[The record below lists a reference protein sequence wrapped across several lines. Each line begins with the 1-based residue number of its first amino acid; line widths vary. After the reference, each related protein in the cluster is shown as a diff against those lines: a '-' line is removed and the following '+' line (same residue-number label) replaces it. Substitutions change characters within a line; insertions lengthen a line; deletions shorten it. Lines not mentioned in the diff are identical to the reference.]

1 VRRAGATDAEAGL
14 NGDRR
19 RWRMKTWLTWTPRIL
34 CLLFAAFLSLFALD
48 VFDQGYRGSETV
60 LALLMHLIPTGI
72 VLVVLAVSWRWER
85 IGAILFMALGIWYLL
100 TAWGRFHWSAYVVI
114 SGPLFL
120 VGVLFLASWLN
131 RTRIQSTT

>member
-1 VRRAGATDAEAGL
+1 MLVR
-14 NGDRR
+14 NRR
-19 RWRMKTWLTWTPRIL
+19 RGRQKMKPWLTWTPRIL
-34 CLLFAAFLSLFALD
+34 CLLFAVFLSLFALD
-48 VFDQGYRGSETV
+48 VFGQGYEFWETV

-114 SGPLFL
+114 SGPLLL

>member
-1 VRRAGATDAEAGL
+1 
-14 NGDRR
+14 
-19 RWRMKTWLTWTPRIL
+19 MKPWLTWTPRIL
-34 CLLFAAFLSLFALD
+34 GLLFAAFLSLFALD
-48 VFDQGYRGSETV
+48 VFDQGFGFWETV

-114 SGPLFL
+114 CGPLL
-120 VGVLFLASWLN
+120 LIGVLFLASWLN

>member
-1 VRRAGATDAEAGL
+1 
-14 NGDRR
+14 
-19 RWRMKTWLTWTPRIL
+19 MKPWLTWTPRIL
-34 CLLFAAFLSLFALD
+34 CLLFAVFLSLFALD
-48 VFDQGYRGSETV
+48 VFDQGYGFWETV

-114 SGPLFL
+114 SGPLL
-120 VGVLFLASWLN
+120 LIGVLFLASWLN

>member
-1 VRRAGATDAEAGL
+1 
-14 NGDRR
+14 
-19 RWRMKTWLTWTPRIL
+19 MKPWLTWTPRIL
-34 CLLFAAFLSLFALD
+34 CLLFAVFLSLFALD
-48 VFDQGYRGSETV
+48 VFGQGFGFWETV

-114 SGPLFL
+114 AGPLLL

-131 RTRIQSTT
+131 RTRMQSTT

>member
-1 VRRAGATDAEAGL
+1 
-14 NGDRR
+14 
-19 RWRMKTWLTWTPRIL
+19 MKIWLTWTPRIL

-48 VFDQGYRGSETV
+48 VFDQGYGFWETV
-60 LALLMHLIPTGI
+60 LALLLHLIPTGV

-114 SGPLFL
+114 SGPLL
-120 VGVLFLASWLN
+120 LIGVLFLASWLD
-131 RTRIQSTT
+131 RTRIQSTS

>member
-1 VRRAGATDAEAGL
+1 
-14 NGDRR
+14 
-19 RWRMKTWLTWTPRIL
+19 MKPWLTWTPRIL
-34 CLLFAAFLSLFALD
+34 GLLFAAFLSLFALD
-48 VFDQGYRGSETV
+48 VFGQGFGFWETV

-114 SGPLFL
+114 SGPLL
-120 VGVLFLASWLN
+120 LISVLFLASWLN

>member
-1 VRRAGATDAEAGL
+1 
-14 NGDRR
+14 
-19 RWRMKTWLTWTPRIL
+19 MKPWLTWTPRIL
-34 CLLFAAFLSLFALD
+34 CLLFAVFLSLFALD
-48 VFDQGYRGSETV
+48 VFGQGFGYWETV

-100 TAWGRFHWSAYVVI
+100 TAWGRFHWSADVVI
-114 SGPLFL
+114 SGPLL
-120 VGVLFLASWLN
+120 LIGVLFLASWLN

>member
-1 VRRAGATDAEAGL
+1 
-14 NGDRR
+14 
-19 RWRMKTWLTWTPRIL
+19 MKPWLTWTPRIL
-34 CLLFAAFLSLFALD
+34 GLLFAAFLSLFALD
-48 VFDQGYRGSETV
+48 VFDQGFGFWETV

-114 SGPLFL
+114 SGPLLL

>member
-1 VRRAGATDAEAGL
+1 
-14 NGDRR
+14 
-19 RWRMKTWLTWTPRIL
+19 MKPWLTWTPRIL
-34 CLLFAAFLSLFALD
+34 CLLFAVLLSLFALD
-48 VFDQGYRGSETV
+48 VFGQGFGFWETV

-72 VLVVLAVSWRWER
+72 VLVVLAVAWRWER

-131 RTRIQSTT
+131 RARPQSTT

>member
-1 VRRAGATDAEAGL
+1 
-14 NGDRR
+14 
-19 RWRMKTWLTWTPRIL
+19 MKPWLTWTPRIL
-34 CLLFAAFLSLFALD
+34 CLLFAVFLSLFALD
-48 VFDQGYRGSETV
+48 VFDQGFGFWETV

-100 TAWGRFHWSAYVVI
+100 TAWGRFHWSAYAVI

-120 VGVLFLASWLN
+120 VGVLFLASWIN
-131 RTRIQSTT
+131 RPRPQSTT

>member
-1 VRRAGATDAEAGL
+1 
-14 NGDRR
+14 
-19 RWRMKTWLTWTPRIL
+19 MKPWLTWTPRIL
-34 CLLFAAFLSLFALD
+34 CLLFAVFLSLFALD
-48 VFDQGYRGSETV
+48 VFGQGFGFWETV

>member
-1 VRRAGATDAEAGL
+1 
-14 NGDRR
+14 
-19 RWRMKTWLTWTPRIL
+19 MKPWLTWTPRIL
-34 CLLFAAFLSLFALD
+34 CLLFAVFLSLFALD
-48 VFDQGYRGSETV
+48 VFGQGYGFWETV

-114 SGPLFL
+114 SGPLL
-120 VGVLFLASWLN
+120 LIGVLFLASWLN

>member
-1 VRRAGATDAEAGL
+1 
-14 NGDRR
+14 
-19 RWRMKTWLTWTPRIL
+19 MKPWLTWTPRIL
-34 CLLFAAFLSLFALD
+34 CLLFAVFLSLFALD
-48 VFDQGYRGSETV
+48 VFDQGFGFWETV
-60 LALLMHLIPTGI
+60 LALLLHLIPTGI

-114 SGPLFL
+114 SGPLL
-120 VGVLFLASWLN
+120 LIGVLFLASWLN

>member
-1 VRRAGATDAEAGL
+1 MRVR
-14 NGDRR
+14 NRR
-19 RWRMKTWLTWTPRIL
+19 RGRQKMKPWLTWTPRIL
-34 CLLFAAFLSLFALD
+34 GLLFAAILSLFALD
-48 VFDQGYRGSETV
+48 VFGQGFGFWETV

-114 SGPLFL
+114 SGPLL
-120 VGVLFLASWLN
+120 LIGVLFLASWLN

>member
-1 VRRAGATDAEAGL
+1 
-14 NGDRR
+14 
-19 RWRMKTWLTWTPRIL
+19 MKTWLTWTPRIL

-48 VFDQGYRGSETV
+48 VFDQGFGFWETV
-60 LALLMHLIPTGI
+60 LALLLHLIPTGV

-114 SGPLFL
+114 SGPLL
-120 VGVLFLASWLN
+120 LIGVLFLASWLD
-131 RTRIQSTT
+131 RTRIQSTS